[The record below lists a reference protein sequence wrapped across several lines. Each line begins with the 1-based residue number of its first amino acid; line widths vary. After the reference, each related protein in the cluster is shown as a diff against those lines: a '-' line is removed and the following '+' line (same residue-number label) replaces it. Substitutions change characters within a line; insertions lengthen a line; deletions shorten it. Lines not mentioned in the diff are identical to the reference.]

1 MKLLKYV
8 SITNIIIEHYMQ
20 DAIRQYQKIKQAENK
35 KQQFFERLYRVV
47 FEFFVQKYTR
57 QNNTFWC
64 GIISRKKHDAGG
76 LC

>member
-1 MKLLKYV
+1 
-8 SITNIIIEHYMQ
+8 MQ

-57 QNNTFWC
+57 QNNTF
-64 GIISRKKHDAGG
+64 
-76 LC
+76 